1 MRIGKNQERESSSS
15 FKSVSTCLRLEVR
28 ERGRASGLWCKRDV
42 EGGRKLRAQRDK
54 KSAVARLGRKTTAAP
69 RSMWLY
75 FLSVCAG
82 VAAALYVLWSWLIPA
97 VVQYNPWLAL
107 LWHDA
112 IVQQV
117 LNILTRSTR
126 PQRILKAVQNNATRG
141 DAESVIAAIDNFC
154 RKKEW
159 AMNVG
164 DDKGPILDSV
174 VSEVSP
180 SFALE
185 LGTYCGYSTIRIA
198 RLLPP
203 GSRLITLEFNPDYA
217 AIAHQIIAWAGLQDK
232 VELLEGPSRDLIPQM
247 KERFGIKS
255 FDFVF
260 LDHWKEFYLPDT
272 KLLEECGL
280 LRKGTVLLA
289 DNVIC
294 PGTPKYLEYVRNSP
308 CYESCYFKSHL
319 EYTKVEDGLEKSVFL
334 G

>member
-1 MRIGKNQERESSSS
+1 MPLDGQ
-15 FKSVSTCLRLEVR
+15 
-28 ERGRASGLWCKRDV
+28 GQDV
-42 EGGRKLRAQRDK
+42 GSEEEGGGKEHCHTAW
-54 KSAVARLGRKTTAAP
+54 TAAASS
-69 RSMWLY
+69 SMWLY
-75 FLSVCAG
+75 FLFVCGG
-82 VAAALYVLWSWLIPA
+82 VMAALYALWSWLIPA
-97 VVQYNPWLAL
+97 VVQYNPLL
-107 LWHDA
+107 VVLWHDI
-112 IVQQV
+112 IVQRV
-117 LNILTRSTR
+117 LNFLTGSTQ
-126 PQRILKAVQNNATRG
+126 PQRILKAVQNNATWG
-141 DAESVIAAIDNFC
+141 DAESVIATIDNYC
-154 RKKEW
+154 RRKEW

-180 SFALE
+180 KVALE

-198 RLLPP
+198 RLLSP
-203 GSRLITLEFNPDYA
+203 GSCLITLEFNPDC
-217 AIAHQIIAWAGLQDK
+217 AIIARQIIAWAGLQDR
-232 VELLEGPSRDLIPQM
+232 VQLLEGPSKDLIPQM
-247 KERFGIKS
+247 KESFRVKS

-260 LDHWKEFYLPDT
+260 LDHWKEYYLPDT

-308 CYESCYFKSHL
+308 RYESCYFKSHL